1 MPSVAD
7 DPIVFSATLS
17 ASRETVYFLARLLHQ
32 RRIVVGTRRGTRAL
46 GPFKQAVLVL
56 RWFLDATRV
65 AQLATDNRISLSTAY
80 TRLHEGIDVLA
91 ALAPHTHEALAAAR
105 AAGATHVNLDGT
117 LICTDRVTRKG
128 PNGADLWWS
137 GKHKRHGGN
146 IQVLSYPDGFPGWVS
161 DVRPGREHD
170 STCAKAATELLP
182 VLELFE
188 DEYRT
193 PTLTDLGYQNLSPA
207 IRHPHKK
214 PKNGELTEDQ
224 DTYNK
229 VIRGVRAVSER
240 ANALLK
246 ETFAALQKVSLDPW
260 RIGAIVK
267 AALVL
272 LHLEHG
278 RPLPGGYTA

>member
-1 MPSVAD
+1 MFTGSLAV
-7 DPIVFSATLS
+7 
-17 ASRETVYFLARLLHQ
+17 SRETVYFLARLLRK
-32 RRIVVGTRRGTRAL
+32 RRAEVGTRRGARAL

-65 AQLATDNRISLSTAY
+65 AQLAADNRISPSTAY

-91 ALAPHTHEALAAAR
+91 ALAPHVHEALAAAR
-105 AAGATHVNLDGT
+105 AAGGTHVNLDGT
-117 LICTDRVTRKG
+117 LIETDRITRKG

-146 IQVLSYPDGFPGWVS
+146 IQVLSYPDGFPVWVS

-170 STCAKAATELLP
+170 STCATAAVELLP
-182 VLELFE
+182 ALEVFE
-188 DEYRT
+188 DEYRM
-193 PTLTDLGYQNLSPA
+193 PTLTDLGYQNLSTA

-214 PKNGELTEDQ
+214 PKGGELTEEQ
-224 DTYNK
+224 TTYNK
-229 VIRGVRAVSER
+229 AIRGVRAVGER

-260 RIGAIVK
+260 RVGAIVK